1 MRFIIFRKTAVFPG
15 LLLLTL
21 FLSILQPGTVKLY
34 ADNYRFSQFTMS
46 SGLSNNSAYC
56 LRQDYRGFMWIG
68 TLLGGLNRYD
78 GSKFVVYKPEL
89 KEGSISSSVIFTIY
103 EDSKNRL
110 WIGTDRGG
118 LNLYN
123 RDKDNFTSFRHDSEN
138 PYSISSDQVYA
149 ILEDR
154 KGNIWV
160 GTDGGGL
167 DIMRED
173 GTFIPF
179 DPSSDGSEPL
189 KNDII
194 RVLYQDSHDRILVGT
209 EGRGLTVIRDGME
222 GAELYKNN
230 PDDPLS
236 IQSDTI
242 RSIFED
248 SGGHIWLGLENRG
261 ICEFLPEKKIFR
273 PLPLPGDNPG
283 RKLSVRAITE
293 DTDGKLWI
301 GTDNDGIYIFSP
313 DTGSWDIVKNS
324 SRPDSLSSDTIRS
337 FFTDSNGHIW
347 AGTRDG
353 GVNLYNPLSSS
364 FKYIDAG
371 GGEASARKQIREII
385 ETPDGKILIATD
397 GGGLKQ
403 FNPDTRTLR
412 TFSSDKGENTS
423 LTSNQCYSLCFDRD
437 GLIWTG
443 TDGGGINIFNPVTE
457 KWEKAF
463 RKGDSSGLSSD
474 TVWDIFIDKNGEL
487 WAGTEGGGLNHYD
500 RETGTF
506 KSFQFDPKDST
517 SLNGNSVRDIFE
529 DSKGRLWIGTWDG
542 GLNLMNRETES
553 FRRFQFN
560 PALENSLSDNTV
572 NCIFEDSGGSIWIG
586 TAGGGLNKYG
596 GPSGEE
602 SFSVYRKEDGL
613 SGDNVLGII
622 EDKSGDLWIT
632 TDNGLSL
639 FDKEKNTFRTYSR
652 EDGLQD
658 NEFTQ
663 KSYCIT
669 SEGIIYAGGTGGV
682 NYFKP
687 EEIKEHYYDP
697 PLLMTGLKILNRE
710 VQVGPYGEKR
720 KVLAKSI
727 TETDSIVLTQDDR
740 VVSFT
745 FSIMDFIAAKRSRY
759 YVFLEG
765 FDQEW
770 NSIGNTGTAT
780 FTSLPHGNY
789 TLRVKGEN
797 HNGQRLSH
805 ELSLD
810 IKILP
815 WFWQTFYF
823 RSVMVLFLAA
833 SVYLYIKSKTR
844 QLRRKNEQLS
854 RFSEHIQHAR
864 EEERK
869 IAARE
874 VHDELGQ
881 ILTALKIDIF
891 QFSKKSDAQYRN
903 QTEGMLSL
911 VNRAL
916 DSIKSLST
924 SLRPK
929 ALDTLSLE
937 EAIHWQTVEF
947 QRRTNIDCTFK
958 KENLEEEIGIEVST
972 AVFRIYQEILTNILR
987 HSGAD
992 HVDISIEYDNNKIIL
1007 SVTDNG
1013 KGFSQEKFDDSSS
1026 FGLIGMRERCRNFG
1040 GRLTITTAPGRGTTI
1055 KAVIPAPLKN
1065 QPEKEEG
1072 L

>member
-1 MRFIIFRKTAVFPG
+1 MEIKLSRKISAFF
-15 LLLLTL
+15 L
-21 FLSILQPGTVKLY
+21 FLIILQYGTGRVFAESY
-34 ADNYRFSQFTMS
+34 SFSHFTMS

-56 LRQDYRGFMWIG
+56 LRQDFRGFMWIG

-110 WIGTDRGG
+110 WVGTDGGG

-123 RDKDNFTSFRHDSEN
+123 RDKDNFISFRHDADN
-138 PYSISSDQVYA
+138 PFSISSDQVYA
-149 ILEDR
+149 VLEDR

-167 DIMRED
+167 NIMRED
-173 GTFIPF
+173 GSFIPF
-179 DPSSDGSEPL
+179 NPSSESSGSL
-189 KNDII
+189 KNNTI
-194 RVLYQDSHDRILVGT
+194 RVLYQDSSHRILVGT
-209 EGRGLTVIRDGME
+209 EGRGLTVIQE
-222 GAELYKNN
+222 GKDEASSYTHN
-230 PDDPLS
+230 PENPLS
-236 IQSDTI
+236 IQSNTI

-248 SGGHIWLGLENRG
+248 SKGHIWLGLENSG
-261 ICEFLPEKKIFR
+261 ICEFIPEKNIFR
-273 PLPLPGDNPG
+273 PLPLPGKNPD
-283 RKLSVRAITE
+283 REISVRAITE
-293 DTDGKLWI
+293 DNEGKLWV
-301 GTDNDGIYIFSP
+301 GTDKEGIYIYSP
-313 DTGSWDIVKNS
+313 DTGSWETVKNS
-324 SRPDSLSSDTIRS
+324 SRPDSISSNTIRS

-347 AGTRDG
+347 AGTRDA

-364 FKYIDAG
+364 FKFIDAG
-371 GGEASARKQIREII
+371 GRDNSAQKQIREII
-385 ETPDGKILIATD
+385 ETPDRRIWIATD

-403 FNPDTRTLR
+403 FSPDTGALKS
-412 TFSSDKGENTS
+412 FSRETGKYSS
-423 LTSNQCYSLCFDRD
+423 LTSNQCYSLCFDSK

-443 TDGGGINIFNPVTE
+443 TDGGGINIFNPETE
-457 KWEKAF
+457 KWEKSF
-463 RKGDSSGLSSD
+463 RKGDISNLNSD
-474 TVWDIFIDKNGEL
+474 TIWDIFIDKNGEL
-487 WAGTEGGGLNHYD
+487 WAGTEGGGLNLYD
-500 RETGTF
+500 KSSGTF
-506 KSFQFDPKDST
+506 KSYEFDPKNST

-542 GLNLMNRETES
+542 GLNLMDRKTAS
-553 FRRFQFN
+553 FRRFQFD
-560 PALENSLSDNTV
+560 PAVLNSLSDNTV
-572 NCIFEDSGGSIWIG
+572 NCIFEDSDKNIWIG
-586 TAGGGLNKYG
+586 TAGGGLNKYDET
-596 GPSGEE
+596 GPAEAFRVFRE
-602 SFSVYRKEDGL
+602 EDGL
-613 SGDNVLGII
+613 SGDNVLGIV
-622 EDKSGDLWIT
+622 EDNSGDLWIT

-639 FDKEKNTFRTYSR
+639 FNKEKKAFRTYSR

-663 KSYCIT
+663 KAYCIT
-669 SEGIIYAGGTGGV
+669 SDGVIYAGGTGGV

-687 EEIKEHYYDP
+687 DEIKEHYYDP
-697 PLLMTGLKILNRE
+697 PLLMTGIKILNRD
-710 VQVGPYGEKR
+710 VPIGEYLSPDGSGKKR

-727 TETDSIVLTQDDR
+727 TETDSIILTQDDR
-740 VVSFT
+740 VISFT
-745 FSIMDFIAAKRSRY
+745 FAIMDFIAAQRSRY
-759 YVFLEG
+759 YIFLEG
-765 FDQEW
+765 FDEEW
-770 NSIGNTGTAT
+770 NSIGNSGTAT
-780 FTSLPHGNY
+780 FTSLPHGDY

-797 HNGQRLSH
+797 HNGQKLSR

-823 RSVMVLFLAA
+823 RTLMVFFSAA

-881 ILTALKIDIF
+881 TLSALKIDIF
-891 QFSKKSDAQYRN
+891 QFSKKSGDQYRV
-903 QTEGMLSL
+903 QTEGMLTL

-937 EAIHWQTVEF
+937 EALHWQTVEF
-947 QRRTNIDCTFK
+947 QSRTKIECSFT
-958 KENLEEEIGIEVST
+958 KENLDEEIDKEVST

-992 HVDISIEYDNNKIIL
+992 HVDITIKYDNNKIIL
-1007 SVTDNG
+1007 LVSDNG
-1013 KGFSQEKFDDSSS
+1013 NGIPEEKLKKPDS

-1040 GRLTITTAPGRGTTI
+1040 GRLTVTTASGRGTTV
-1055 KAVIPAPLKN
+1055 KAEIPVPARN
-1065 QPEKEEG
+1065 QPEKDKG